1 MGVTPWRWA
10 VMEVKNDGRKNIGGG
25 GVWHLAKGQH
35 TQWDAW
41 WMRAQRNRRSQM
53 TFTAIKTFTWAPVW
67 QQTDN
72 HLPEFRDIREKRQ
85 KHECWAIQSRQMA
98 FFWINVLFW
107 CVCLV
112 FCRFKLISVQQSQSH
127 TFYQHTHTHIM
138 ILNPHGLQC
147 KNDWAHFPIQPRNFL
162 YIHTHESERQ
172 LNAEPARARSDKGIF
187 LCVMSTFSL
196 KVWGT

>member
-1 MGVTPWRWA
+1 MVATPWRWA
-10 VMEVKNDGRKNIGGG
+10 VMEVKNDGRKNIGGGG

-72 HLPEFRDIREKRQ
+72 QLPEFRDIREKRQ
-85 KHECWAIQSRQMA
+85 KRECWAIQSRQMT
-98 FFWINVLFW
+98 FFWINALLRR
-107 CVCLV
+107 VCLV

-127 TFYQHTHTHIM
+127 AFPTHTYTHNDSKSSWTSVQKWLSPFSNPARKLSVHSHTH
-138 ILNPHGLQC
+138 
-147 KNDWAHFPIQPRNFL
+147 A
-162 YIHTHESERQ
+162 
-172 LNAEPARARSDKGIF
+172 
-187 LCVMSTFSL
+187 SL
-196 KVWGT
+196 SVT